1 MKDTKSLLLL
11 ILSLLLIV
19 VSLALLWT
27 WGYNYGREK
36 YKSPIVNH
44 DTFSAG
50 LLSEDS
56 LNDLY
61 NQAVSNLNNLDSALT
76 KADSL
81 KLDITGKLNE
91 FYKLRDE
98 IAAMQGKSDIN
109 SEKNI
114 SELESKLNDL
124 SSQNKEIIKENQRL
138 TALLN
143 ELTKNNK
150 AKNVVNVPV
159 TPQKTEN
166 QTVKSKIDE
175 GKKSNPVVVNTKTDN
190 KKAVKVDD
198 SNKLAVVTPKPVVA
212 TSKTDKKKTV
222 KAADSNNVAPIPT
235 KPVVVTTK
243 PSTKVKI
250 TTPEVAEDKTTI
262 ASKPNNATQKSKTTK
277 NKDNTSSSG
286 TFFSVTDMSV
296 IGLAEDDNRYIETNV
311 AEKTNKINGSF
322 VLKNEHSDIKK
333 GDIHIVISK
342 PDGKLLQSST
352 WDAGTFETSSGR
364 RIYSTK
370 VKYDCDIGESKKI
383 NFSISADQYPKGN
396 YSIDFYQNGYIIGKA
411 IKVLQ

>member
-198 SNKLAVVTPKPVVA
+198 SNKLAVATTKPVVA

>member
-98 IAAMQGKSDIN
+98 IAAMQGKSDVN

-222 KAADSNNVAPIPT
+222 KAADSNNVALIPT

-311 AEKTNKINGSF
+311 ADKTNKINGSF

>member
-98 IAAMQGKSDIN
+98 IAAMQGKSDVN

-198 SNKLAVVTPKPVVA
+198 SNKLAVATTKPVVA

-222 KAADSNNVAPIPT
+222 KAADSNNVALIPT

>member
-36 YKSPIVNH
+36 YKPPIVTH

-81 KLDITGKLNE
+81 KLDITDKLSE

-98 IAAMQGKSDIN
+98 IAAMQGKTDAN
-109 SEKNI
+109 AEKNI
-114 SELESKLNDL
+114 IELQSKLNDL

-150 AKNVVNVPV
+150 AKNTVIVPV
-159 TPQKTEN
+159 TPKKTEN
-166 QTVKSKIDE
+166 QTVNSKIDE
-175 GKKSNPVVVNTKTDN
+175 VKKSNPVVVTTKTEN
-190 KKAVKVDD
+190 KKAVKADE
-198 SNKLAVVTPKPVVA
+198 SNKVVVIPT
-212 TSKTDKKKTV
+212 KTTVNPEKKKAV
-222 KAADSNNVAPIPT
+222 KSADTNNVAVVPT

-250 TTPEVAEDKTTI
+250 TIPQVAEDKSNM

-277 NKDNTSSSG
+277 NNANINTSG
-286 TFFSVTDMSV
+286 TFFSLTDMN
-296 IGLAEDDNRYIETNV
+296 ITGLAEDDNKYIETNL

-370 VKYDCDIGESKKI
+370 VKYDCDIGETKKI

-396 YSIDFYQNGYIIGKA
+396 YSIDFYQNGYIIGKTV
-411 IKVLQ
+411 KVLQ

>member
-36 YKSPIVNH
+36 FKSPIVNH

-98 IAAMQGKSDIN
+98 IAAIQGKSDLN

-166 QTVKSKIDE
+166 QTVKSKTDE
-175 GKKSNPVVVNTKTDN
+175 GKKSNTIVVNTKTDN

-198 SNKLAVVTPKPVVA
+198 SNKLAVATTKPVVA
-212 TSKTDKKKTV
+212 TSKNDKKKTV
-222 KAADSNNVAPIPT
+222 KATDSNNVALIPT

>member
-36 YKSPIVNH
+36 YKPPIVNH

-50 LLSEDS
+50 VLSEDS

-98 IAAMQGKSDIN
+98 IAAMQGKSDVN
-109 SEKNI
+109 TDKNI
-114 SELESKLNDL
+114 SELQSKLNDV

-150 AKNVVNVPV
+150 AKNAIIAPV

-166 QTVKSKIDE
+166 QTVNSKKVAV
-175 GKKSNPVVVNTKTDN
+175 KKTNPVVVTTKTDN

-198 SNKLAVVTPKPVVA
+198 SNKVVASPIKPAVVTAK
-212 TSKTDKKKTV
+212 SDKKKTT
-222 KAADSNNVAPIPT
+222 KAVDTNNIVVVPT
-235 KPVVVTTK
+235 KPLLVTTQ

-250 TTPEVAEDKTTI
+250 TTPQAAEDKTKMS
-262 ASKPNNATQKSKTTK
+262 SKPNNATQKPKTSK
-277 NKDNTSSSG
+277 NKNNTSLSG

-296 IGLAEDDNRYIETNV
+296 TGLAEDDNRYIETNL

-352 WDAGTFETSSGR
+352 WDAGTFETTNGR

-370 VKYDCDIGESKKI
+370 VKYDCDIGETKKI

-396 YSIDFYQNGYIIGKA
+396 YSIDFYQNGYIIGKTV
-411 IKVLQ
+411 KVLQ

>member
-36 YKSPIVNH
+36 YKPPIVNH

-81 KLDITGKLNE
+81 KLDITGKLTE

-98 IAAMQGKSDIN
+98 IAAMQGKSDVN
-109 SEKNI
+109 AEKNI
-114 SELESKLNDL
+114 SELESKLNDV
-124 SSQNKEIIKENQRL
+124 SNQNKEIIKENQRL

-150 AKNVVNVPV
+150 AKNTVIVPV

-166 QTVKSKIDE
+166 QPIKSKIDE
-175 GKKSNPVVVNTKTDN
+175 VKKSNPVVVTTKTEN
-190 KKAVKVDD
+190 KKAVKVDG
-198 SNKLAVVTPKPVVA
+198 SNKITVIPTKPVVA
-212 TSKTDKKKTV
+212 VTKPENKKAV
-222 KAADSNNVAPIPT
+222 KAADTNNIAVVPS

-243 PSTKVKI
+243 PSTKI
-250 TTPEVAEDKTTI
+250 NTTTPKAAEDKTNL
-262 ASKPNNATQKSKTTK
+262 ASKPNNATQKSKPTK
-277 NKDNTSSSG
+277 NKDNTTSLG
-286 TFFSVTDMSV
+286 TFFSVMDMSV
-296 IGLAEDDNRYIETNV
+296 TGLAEDDNRYIETNL

-370 VKYDCDIGESKKI
+370 VKYDCDIGETKKI

-396 YSIDFYQNGYIIGKA
+396 YAIDFYQNGYIIGKTV
-411 IKVLQ
+411 KVLQ

>member
-36 YKSPIVNH
+36 YKPPIVTH

-81 KLDITGKLNE
+81 KLDITGKLSE

-98 IAAMQGKSDIN
+98 IAAMQGKSDVN
-109 SEKNI
+109 AEKNI
-114 SELESKLNDL
+114 IELQSKLNDL

-150 AKNVVNVPV
+150 AKNTVIVPV
-159 TPQKTEN
+159 TPKKTEN
-166 QTVKSKIDE
+166 QTVNSKIDE
-175 GKKSNPVVVNTKTDN
+175 VKKSNPVVVTTKTEN
-190 KKAVKVDD
+190 KKAVK
-198 SNKLAVVTPKPVVA
+198 S
-212 TSKTDKKKTV
+212 
-222 KAADSNNVAPIPT
+222 ADTNNVAVVPT

-250 TTPEVAEDKTTI
+250 TIPQVAEDKSNMV
-262 ASKPNNATQKSKTTK
+262 SKPNNATQKSKTTK
-277 NKDNTSSSG
+277 NNANANSSG
-286 TFFSVTDMSV
+286 AFFSVTDMS
-296 IGLAEDDNRYIETNV
+296 ITGLAEDDNRYIETNL

-370 VKYDCDIGESKKI
+370 VKYDCDIGETKKI

-396 YSIDFYQNGYIIGKA
+396 YAIDFYQNGYIIGKTV
-411 IKVLQ
+411 KVLQ

>member
-98 IAAMQGKSDIN
+98 IAAMQGKSDVN

-166 QTVKSKIDE
+166 QTVKSKTDE

-190 KKAVKVDD
+190 KKAVKVEDA
-198 SNKLAVVTPKPVVA
+198 NKLAVVATKPVVT
-212 TSKTDKKKTV
+212 TSKNDKKKTV
-222 KAADSNNVAPIPT
+222 KAADSNNVALIPT

>member
-36 YKSPIVNH
+36 SSPPIVNH

-61 NQAVSNLNNLDSALT
+61 NQAVSNLSNLDSALT
-76 KADSL
+76 KADSM
-81 KLDITGKLNE
+81 KLDISDKLSE

-98 IAAMQGKSDIN
+98 IAAMQSKSDLN

-114 SELESKLNDL
+114 SELQSKVAEL
-124 SSQNKEIIKENQRL
+124 SNQNHEIIKENERL
-138 TALLN
+138 MALLR
-143 ELTKNNK
+143 ELTK
-150 AKNVVNVPV
+150 KNQNPDAAGSLN
-159 TPQKTEN
+159 PQKNDPQPLKTKP
-166 QTVKSKIDE
+166 VKEKNSKT
-175 GKKSNPVVVNTKTDN
+175 KSNPVVSAVDSGINKTVSSSIKDSGKSNPTINNTKPEVSVVNPPKKSKPTVPVTDQSNNTATQSGSKPVKVVKTKEAGSSNAAFFTLSEMNISGLYLDDN
-190 KKAVKVDD
+190 KYVETD
-198 SNKLAVVTPKPVVA
+198 LANQ
-212 TSKTDKKKTV
+212 TSK
-222 KAADSNNVAPIPT
+222 
-235 KPVVVTTK
+235 
-243 PSTKVKI
+243 
-250 TTPEVAEDKTTI
+250 
-262 ASKPNNATQKSKTTK
+262 
-277 NKDNTSSSG
+277 
-286 TFFSVTDMSV
+286 FS
-296 IGLAEDDNRYIETNV
+296 
-311 AEKTNKINGSF
+311 GSF
-322 VLKNEHSDIKK
+322 VLKNNRSVIKY
-333 GDIHIVISK
+333 GDIHIVISR

-352 WDAGTFETSSGR
+352 WDAGTFETSAGR

-396 YSIDFYQNGYIIGKA
+396 YSFDFYQNGYIIGKTA
-411 IKVLQ
+411 KSLQ

>member
-27 WGYNYGREK
+27 WGYNYGTEK
-36 YKSPIVNH
+36 YKPPIVNH

-81 KLDITGKLNE
+81 KLDITGKLTE

-98 IAAMQGKSDIN
+98 IAAMQGKSDVN
-109 SEKNI
+109 AEKNI
-114 SELESKLNDL
+114 SELESKLNDV
-124 SSQNKEIIKENQRL
+124 SNQNKEIIKENQRL

-150 AKNVVNVPV
+150 AKNTVIVPV

-175 GKKSNPVVVNTKTDN
+175 VKKSNPVVVTTKTEN
-190 KKAVKVDD
+190 KKAVKVDG
-198 SNKLAVVTPKPVVA
+198 SNKITVIPTKPVVA
-212 TSKTDKKKTV
+212 VTKPENKKAV
-222 KAADSNNVAPIPT
+222 KAADTNNIAVVPS

-243 PSTKVKI
+243 PSTKI
-250 TTPEVAEDKTTI
+250 NTTTPKAAEDKTNLS
-262 ASKPNNATQKSKTTK
+262 SKPNNATQKSKPTK
-277 NKDNTSSSG
+277 NKDNTTSLG
-286 TFFSVTDMSV
+286 TFFSVMDMSV
-296 IGLAEDDNRYIETNV
+296 TGLAEDDNRYIETNL

-370 VKYDCDIGESKKI
+370 VKYDCDIGETKKI

-396 YSIDFYQNGYIIGKA
+396 YAIDFYQNGYIIGKTV
-411 IKVLQ
+411 KVLQ

>member
-36 YKSPIVNH
+36 YKPPIVNH

-50 LLSEDS
+50 VLSEDS

-98 IAAMQGKSDIN
+98 IAAMQGKSDVN
-109 SEKNI
+109 TDKNI
-114 SELESKLNDL
+114 SELQSKLNDV
-124 SSQNKEIIKENQRL
+124 SNQNKEIIKENERL
-138 TALLN
+138 TALIN

-150 AKNVVNVPV
+150 AKNATIVPV

-166 QTVKSKIDE
+166 QTVKSKTVEI
-175 GKKSNPVVVNTKTDN
+175 KKSNPVVLTTKAEN

-198 SNKLAVVTPKPVVA
+198 SNKVAASPTKPAVVTA
-212 TSKTDKKKTV
+212 KTEKKKTI
-222 KAADSNNVAPIPT
+222 KAVDTNNVVAVPI

-250 TTPEVAEDKTTI
+250 TTPQAAEDKTNM
-262 ASKPNNATQKSKTTK
+262 ASKPTNASQKSKTTK

-296 IGLAEDDNRYIETNV
+296 TGLAEDDNRYIETNL

-370 VKYDCDIGESKKI
+370 VKYDCDIGETKKI

-396 YSIDFYQNGYIIGKA
+396 YAIDFYQNGYIIGKTV
-411 IKVLQ
+411 KVLQ

>member
-56 LNDLY
+56 LNELY

-98 IAAMQGKSDIN
+98 IAAMQGKSDVN

-222 KAADSNNVAPIPT
+222 KAADSNNVALIPT

>member
-11 ILSLLLIV
+11 IVSLLLIV

-36 YKSPIVNH
+36 YKPPIVNH

-56 LNDLY
+56 LNELY

-98 IAAMQGKSDIN
+98 IAALQSNADVSSD
-109 SEKNI
+109 KNI
-114 SELESKLNDL
+114 SELQSKLNDL
-124 SSQNKEIIKENQRL
+124 SNQNKEIIKENQRL

-150 AKNVVNVPV
+150 AKNVVSVPV

-166 QTVKSKIDE
+166 QTVKSKTE
-175 GKKSNPVVVNTKTDN
+175 TGKKSNPVLVSTQTDN

-198 SNKLAVVTPKPVVA
+198 SNKFVVNPTKTVVA
-212 TSKTDKKKTV
+212 TPKSDKIKSVKVEDSK
-222 KAADSNNVAPIPT
+222 SVAVIPT
-235 KPVVVTTK
+235 KPAVVTTK

-250 TTPEVAEDKTTI
+250 TTPQPTEDNTNVS
-262 ASKPNNATQKSKTTK
+262 SKPNKAIQKSNTTK
-277 NKDNTSSSG
+277 NKDNVSSSA
-286 TFFSVTDMSV
+286 TFFSVTDMN
-296 IGLAEDDNRYIETNV
+296 ITGLAEDDNKFIETNN
-311 AEKTNKINGSF
+311 AEQMSKITGSF
-322 VLKNEHSDIKK
+322 VLKNVHSDLKK

-342 PDGKLLQSST
+342 PDGRLLQSST

-396 YSIDFYQNGYIIGKA
+396 YSFDLYQNGYIIGKGV
-411 IKVLQ
+411 KVLQ

>member
-36 YKSPIVNH
+36 FKSPIVNH

-98 IAAMQGKSDIN
+98 IAAIQGKSDLN

-166 QTVKSKIDE
+166 QTVKSKTDE
-175 GKKSNPVVVNTKTDN
+175 GKKSNTIVVNTKTDN

-198 SNKLAVVTPKPVVA
+198 SNKLAVATTKPVVA
-212 TSKTDKKKTV
+212 TSKNDKKKTV
-222 KAADSNNVAPIPT
+222 KATDSNNVALIPT

-262 ASKPNNATQKSKTTK
+262 ASKPSNATQKSKTTK

>member
-36 YKSPIVNH
+36 YKPPIVNH

-50 LLSEDS
+50 FLSEDS
-56 LNDLY
+56 LNELY

-98 IAAMQGKSDIN
+98 IAAMQGKSDVN

-150 AKNVVNVPV
+150 VRNVVNVPV

-166 QTVKSKIDE
+166 QTVKSKIE
-175 GKKSNPVVVNTKTDN
+175 VGKNSKTVVVTTKTEN

-198 SNKLAVVTPKPVVA
+198 SNKVAANPTKTVVAAPKP
-212 TSKTDKKKTV
+212 DKKKVV
-222 KAADSNNVAPIPT
+222 KVADSNIVAVIPT
-235 KPVVVTTK
+235 KPAVVTTK
-243 PSTKVKI
+243 TSTKVKI
-250 TTPEVAEDKTTI
+250 TTPQATEENSNI
-262 ASKPNNATQKSKTTK
+262 ASKSNKPNQKPNSSKSK
-277 NKDNTSSSG
+277 DNVSSSA
-286 TFFSVTDMSV
+286 TFFSVTDMN
-296 IGLAEDDNRYIETNV
+296 ITGLAEDDNKFIETNN
-311 AEKTNKINGSF
+311 ADQTIKINGSF
-322 VLKNEHSDIKK
+322 VLKNVHSDLKK

-352 WDAGTFETSSGR
+352 WDAGTFETSNGR

-396 YSIDFYQNGYIIGKA
+396 YSFDVYQNGYIIGKGA
-411 IKVLQ
+411 KVLQ

>member
-36 YKSPIVNH
+36 YKPPIVTH

-81 KLDITGKLNE
+81 KLDITDKLSE

-98 IAAMQGKSDIN
+98 IAAMQGKTDAN
-109 SEKNI
+109 AEKNI
-114 SELESKLNDL
+114 IELQSKLNDL

-150 AKNVVNVPV
+150 AKNTVIVPV
-159 TPQKTEN
+159 TPKKTEN
-166 QTVKSKIDE
+166 QIVNSKIDE
-175 GKKSNPVVVNTKTDN
+175 VKKSNPVVVTTKTEN
-190 KKAVKVDD
+190 KKAVKADE
-198 SNKLAVVTPKPVVA
+198 SNKVVVIPT
-212 TSKTDKKKTV
+212 KTTVNPEKKKAV
-222 KAADSNNVAPIPT
+222 KSADTNNVAVVPT

-243 PSTKVKI
+243 PSTKIKI
-250 TTPEVAEDKTTI
+250 TIPQVAEDKSNI
-262 ASKPNNATQKSKTTK
+262 SSKPNNATQKSKTTR
-277 NKDNTSSSG
+277 NNANTNSSSA
-286 TFFSVTDMSV
+286 FFSVTDMS
-296 IGLAEDDNRYIETNV
+296 ITGLAEDDNKYIETNL

-370 VKYDCDIGESKKI
+370 VKYDCDIGETKKI

-396 YSIDFYQNGYIIGKA
+396 YSIDFYQNGYIIGKTV
-411 IKVLQ
+411 KVLQ

>member
-36 YKSPIVNH
+36 YKPPIVNH

-98 IAAMQGKSDIN
+98 IAAMQGKSDVN

-124 SSQNKEIIKENQRL
+124 SNQNKEIIKENQRL

-150 AKNVVNVPV
+150 AKNVVTVPV

-166 QTVKSKIDE
+166 QTVKSKTDE
-175 GKKSNPVVVNTKTDN
+175 GKKSNPVAVTVKTE
-190 KKAVKVDD
+190 
-198 SNKLAVVTPKPVVA
+198 
-212 TSKTDKKKTV
+212 KKKTV
-222 KAADSNNVAPIPT
+222 KVEDSNNVVATPKTEKKKAAKIDETNNNFVTPT
-235 KPVVVTTK
+235 KPIVVTTK
-243 PSTKVKI
+243 PATKVKI
-250 TTPEVAEDKTTI
+250 TTPMVAEDNTNVT
-262 ASKPNNATQKSKTTK
+262 SKPATSNQKSKTSK
-277 NKDNTSSSG
+277 NKDNVSSSA
-286 TFFSVTDMSV
+286 TFFSLTDMN
-296 IGLAEDDNRYIETNV
+296 ITGLAEDDNKYVETNN
-311 AEKTNKINGSF
+311 AEQTSKINGSF
-322 VLKNEHSDIKK
+322 VLKNMQSDIKK

-352 WDAGTFETSSGR
+352 WDAGTFETSNGR

-370 VKYDCDIGESKKI
+370 VKYDCDVGESKKI
-383 NFSISADQYPKGN
+383 NFTISADQYPKGN
-396 YSIDFYQNGYIIGKA
+396 YSFDFYQNGYIIGKA
-411 IKVLQ
+411 VKVLQ

>member
-11 ILSLLLIV
+11 ILSFLLII

-36 YKSPIVNH
+36 SKPPIVNH

-56 LNDLY
+56 LNELY

-81 KLDITGKLNE
+81 KMDITGKLSE

-98 IAAMQGKSDIN
+98 IAAMQGKSDMS

-114 SELESKLNDL
+114 NELQSKVNEL
-124 SSQNKEIIKENQRL
+124 SNQNKEIIKENERL

-150 AKNVVNVPV
+150 TKNATIVPV
-159 TPQKTEN
+159 TTQKNEN
-166 QTVKSKIDE
+166 QIVKSKTE
-175 GKKSNPVVVNTKTDN
+175 EVKKTNLVVI
-190 KKAVKVDD
+190 
-198 SNKLAVVTPKPVVA
+198 TP
-212 TSKTDKKKTV
+212 KTDKKKAV
-222 KAADSNNVAPIPT
+222 KASDSNIVAVIPT

-243 PSTKVKI
+243 PTTKVKI
-250 TTPEVAEDKTTI
+250 TTPQASEDNTNI
-262 ASKPNNATQKSKTTK
+262 AKNSSKATQKSKSTK
-277 NKDNTSSSG
+277 NKETATTPA
-286 TFFSVTDMSV
+286 TFFSLTEMS
-296 IGLAEDDNRYIETNV
+296 ITGLAEDDNKYIETNL
-311 AEKTNKINGSF
+311 ADQTNKINGSF
-322 VLKNEHSDIKK
+322 ILKNVHSDIKK

-352 WDAGTFETSSGR
+352 WDAGTFETSNGR

-370 VKYDCDIGESKKI
+370 VKYDCDIGDAKKI

-396 YSIDFYQNGYIIGKA
+396 YYFEFYQNGYIIGKTVKA
-411 IKVLQ
+411 LQ